1 VRSQIADLKGPVE
14 LVTETVEYEPPT
26 RTETVGVI
34 KGRHPVRTTRSLT
47 PIAGGTRV
55 RVEVEYRVPVRAPLV
70 DRLYERRWKVMGQ
83 EALDETLTRWA
94 STFAR

>member
-1 VRSQIADLKGPVE
+1 MRSQIADLKGPVE

-83 EALDETLTRWA
+83 EALDEIGRA
-94 STFAR
+94 HV